1 MDIITKLGYRGKLLY
16 LKNFFQKWR
25 CFALLLLSKNSLQKG
40 DSLSPLTYPSGEN
53 WKGRNKMPT
62 LYDITERYIE
72 RCTIEQLKDSLTRIE
87 SCVEKSMRGI
97 VENQILEGIKSKE
110 RAWTMEK
117 KWTTEELQKD
127 FEVIG
132 FQAPFVVVKRK
143 IDNAIGSLQFNHHPR
158 IYYNFVKD

>member
-1 MDIITKLGYRGKLLY
+1 
-16 LKNFFQKWR
+16 
-25 CFALLLLSKNSLQKG
+25 
-40 DSLSPLTYPSGEN
+40 
-53 WKGRNKMPT
+53 MPT

-87 SCVEKSMRGI
+87 SCVEKSLRGI